1 MEKTSH
7 KLEKVFAISDKAL
20 IKGVHKK
27 FSKPKHKKTI
37 LLENR
42 RLEHLTKEDI

>member
-1 MEKTSH
+1 MLKTSH
-7 KLEKVFAISDKAL
+7 KLEKVLAISDKPL